1 MESKTEKVL
10 NHLKR
15 NGSITSLEAIY
26 KYKAT
31 RLSAIIYT
39 LRHGKGYNINNNWEK
54 ASDGTR
60 YVRYHLI
67 EDGLEG
73 GSNVQK

>member
-1 MESKTEKVL
+1 MENKTRKVL
-10 NHLKR
+10 NHLEK
-15 NGSITSLEAIY
+15 NGSITSLEAFD

-31 RLSAIIYT
+31 RLSAIIYI
-39 LRHGKGYNINNNWEK
+39 LRHSRGYDINNVWEK
-54 ASDGTR
+54 TSDGTR

-73 GSNVQK
+73 GKDVQE